1 MSGASAGIGLISG
14 YDFNALVSAQLAFRN
29 STLLR
34 LQGRSAEF
42 SAEQAAFS
50 DIGLQLESIRSAASG
65 LTSSL
70 FESKQVSSSNPN
82 LLSATA
88 NSAASTGSWDLLVSR
103 LVSTSQVLSGGVA
116 TQDQTALG
124 LTQLSFELGEGR
136 LRDDVELSQLN
147 GGFGIERGSIVVTNR
162 SGTEAVVDLSQAA
175 TIGEVVDAIN
185 AAGLSV
191 EASLQSGSLNL
202 LDTSGGSGTFSV
214 RSFNGS
220 NTADDLGISSS
231 IDSDAIEGDLIWSLA
246 GNTELGVLRDGLG
259 VRIQDG
265 GLPDLTIQLSD
276 GSPAITVDLG
286 PTGDTPPATTLA
298 EVQARISEATS
309 GAVELRLDWDAVPG
323 DISAST
329 GFGLMLE
336 STDPS
341 LTFEVTGGAAEDLG
355 LAGTSDGEYLVGD
368 RVLGGLDGILLS
380 SLSGDLSALFSG
392 SFSVTDGLGNS
403 TTTPIVAPAE
413 AVGSVGALMAVI
425 NQQLSNQF
433 VSARVE
439 LNAQGNG
446 LQLIDTSGFNSI
458 EASGELADNLGWTA
472 PNRNSNGVANGFNLQ
487 RAWVGAATKLST
499 LSQGQGIG
507 TGTFQITDGLG
518 GTAVVNLDGSEQTIQ
533 DLLDE
538 INSKGLALLAQVNA
552 TGDGIELV
560 EQLPDGTSSF
570 RTIQVDALSGS
581 AASDLGL
588 VGSASEVGAALE
600 GRWEYVIDLDPS
612 DTLESL
618 VEKIDA
624 SGAPV
629 QAGLVNVGGLSPWR
643 LSLTSDVAGAGGDLV
658 MDLLSDGSAPQ
669 FQLDPIQRGQ
679 DAKILFGAGSLGGGF
694 LVTSGSNTLSGVIEG
709 VTIDLLA
716 ASDEQT
722 ALTIER
728 DDSSLSE
735 GLQALVD
742 AYNSLRDKADQYD
755 SYDSESLQKGTL
767 YGNANLRSFVSELT
781 RIVTQDVDG
790 LSGPYRSLQD
800 LGVSIDG
807 EGRLSFEAEVFTEA
821 LAVDREGVES
831 LLSATL
837 EVEPAE
843 SAAETP
849 VVEGLG
855 PRLDSLLEGWL
866 SPEGRLQTIQ
876 DGITDRLQRN
886 DDSIAALQTRI
897 QAERERLLREFYVM
911 EQTLARL
918 QSQSN
923 ALAGLVVL
931 PQSSAG

>member
-1 MSGASAGIGLISG
+1 
-14 YDFNALVSAQLAFRN
+14 
-29 STLLR
+29 
-34 LQGRSAEF
+34 
-42 SAEQAAFS
+42 
-50 DIGLQLESIRSAASG
+50 
-65 LTSSL
+65 
-70 FESKQVSSSNPN
+70 
-82 LLSATA
+82 
-88 NSAASTGSWDLLVSR
+88 
-103 LVSTSQVLSGGVA
+103 
-116 TQDQTALG
+116 
-124 LTQLSFELGEGR
+124 
-136 LRDDVELSQLN
+136 
-147 GGFGIERGSIVVTNR
+147 
-162 SGTEAVVDLSQAA
+162 
-175 TIGEVVDAIN
+175 
-185 AAGLSV
+185 
-191 EASLQSGSLNL
+191 
-202 LDTSGGSGTFSV
+202 
-214 RSFNGS
+214 
-220 NTADDLGISSS
+220 
-231 IDSDAIEGDLIWSLA
+231 
-246 GNTELGVLRDGLG
+246 
-259 VRIQDG
+259 
-265 GLPDLTIQLSD
+265 
-276 GSPAITVDLG
+276 
-286 PTGDTPPATTLA
+286 LA

-341 LTFEVTGGAAEDLG
+341 LTFEVTGDAAEDLG
-355 LAGTSDGEYLVGD
+355 LSGTSDGEYLVGD

-669 FQLDPIQRGQ
+669 FQLDPVQRGQ

-722 ALTIER
+722 TLTIER

-742 AYNSLRDKADQYD
+742 AYNGLRDKADQYD

-821 LAVDREGVES
+821 LAVDREGVEA

-837 EVEPAE
+837 EEEPAE
-843 SAAETP
+843 SAGETP

-876 DGITDRLQRN
+876 DGITDRLKRN

-931 PQSSAG
+931 PQGSAG